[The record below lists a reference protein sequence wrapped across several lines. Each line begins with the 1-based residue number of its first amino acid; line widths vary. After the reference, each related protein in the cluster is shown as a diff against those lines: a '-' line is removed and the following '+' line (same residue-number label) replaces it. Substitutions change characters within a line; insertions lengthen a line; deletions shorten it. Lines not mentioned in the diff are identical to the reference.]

1 MFLGNLL
8 EVIWIKLF
16 VINCIQDIVQLFFV
30 ESEEEFIQ
38 VVEKIIVANIAE

>member
-1 MFLGNLL
+1 MFLGNVL

-16 VINCIQDIVQLFFV
+16 AINCIQDIIQLIFV
-30 ESEEEFIQ
+30 EYEEEFIQ

>member
-16 VINCIQDIVQLFFV
+16 AINCIQDIVQLIFV

>member
-16 VINCIQDIVQLFFV
+16 EINCIQDIVQLIFV

-38 VVEKIIVANIAE
+38 VVEKMIVVNIAE